1 MVRGFHAAMIRA
13 IRRLFTKEE
22 RVDVQKPYMVVR
34 QVRPFENTDVS
45 VPLYVHT
52 VLGPVNRQA
61 LDFFY
66 GQYLDPILRSRISGT
81 LDDYLSRNTIIEHTV
96 VIIVRNFYVGKF
108 VIAENKNP
116 STVIFYIRS
125 DIEGD
130 ENV

>member
-1 MVRGFHAAMIRA
+1 MIQA

-22 RVDVQKPYMVVR
+22 QIDTQKPYMVVR
-34 QVRPFENTDVS
+34 QVRPYENIDTSIPVHI
-45 VPLYVHT
+45 HT

-66 GQYLDPILRSRISGT
+66 RQYLDPILRRRISNT

-96 VIIVRNFYVGKF
+96 VIVVRNFYVGKF

-116 STVIFYIRS
+116 STIVFYVRFGS
-125 DIEGD
+125 
-130 ENV
+130 NSAV